1 MDLRLR
7 LCPCACEFRLDRS
20 GCCAWLLQ
28 TEALARAQEAERCGA
43 CAAGVFDSR
52 CTKVALAPIRHRGR
66 EFRDSDYSSVR
77 DAVRRALCAVP
88 RWLQDRDE
96 AAASSD
102 EDPLELSSSAALQ
115 IQRVYRGTRVRQ
127 QGEE

>member
-1 MDLRLR
+1 M
-7 LCPCACEFRLDRS
+7 
-20 GCCAWLLQ
+20 
-28 TEALARAQEAERCGA
+28 
-43 CAAGVFDSR
+43 
-52 CTKVALAPIRHRGR
+52 
-66 EFRDSDYSSVR
+66 R